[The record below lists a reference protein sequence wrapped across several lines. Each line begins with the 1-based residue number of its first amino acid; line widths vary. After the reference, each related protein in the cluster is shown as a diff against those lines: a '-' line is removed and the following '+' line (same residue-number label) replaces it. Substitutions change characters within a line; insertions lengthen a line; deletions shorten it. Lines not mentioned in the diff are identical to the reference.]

1 MLTIKTNTMKN
12 LKRISKEKL
21 RKINGGQKLCP
32 PGSKPMH
39 CPGSDNPQC
48 YWDTNTLECPDF

>member
-1 MLTIKTNTMKN
+1 MKN
-12 LKRISKEKL
+12 LKKISKEKL
-21 RKINGGQKLCP
+21 RSINGGQKLCP
-32 PGSKPMH
+32 PGYKEMH